1 MARAN
6 FLAKSCERLLSID
19 GIAEVFLKKLKS
31 ED

>member
-1 MARAN
+1 MARPD
-6 FLAKSCERLLSID
+6 FLAKSCECLLSID